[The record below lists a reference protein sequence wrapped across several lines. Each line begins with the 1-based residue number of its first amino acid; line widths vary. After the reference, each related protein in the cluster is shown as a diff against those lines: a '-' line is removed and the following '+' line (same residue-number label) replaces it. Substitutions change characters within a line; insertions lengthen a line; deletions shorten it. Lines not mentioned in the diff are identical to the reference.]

1 MWDGRSPPR
10 AALQCLLERGD
21 RLLWI
26 KQRIRGRCIRL
37 IQHSVLT
44 TDGAGGESPA
54 SFGFTVCLELN
65 FATAGFVELS
75 SQFGWERRS

>member
-1 MWDGRSPPR
+1 MQGDYDGGSRPEKR
-10 AALQCLLERGD
+10 CNACLERGD

-26 KQRIRGRCIRL
+26 KQRIRGGCIRS

-54 SFGFTVCLELN
+54 PFQLYSLFG
-65 FATAGFVELS
+65 AGFHTRVPKL
-75 SQFGWERRS
+75 RAA